1 MGGSEVLGGGVYV
14 LVLNQRTYDQLHI
27 GFGGHVWIA
36 LDCARLRRTSR
47 PSNSGRRRETPLS
60 LGSPATL
67 LLIPVVHHNVVVQN
81 SVV

>member
-36 LDCARLRRTSR
+36 LDCAEPVDPPIAVVAGKLLYPWDPLR
-47 PSNSGRRRETPLS
+47 
-60 LGSPATL
+60 
-67 LLIPVVHHNVVVQN
+67 HY
-81 SVV
+81 